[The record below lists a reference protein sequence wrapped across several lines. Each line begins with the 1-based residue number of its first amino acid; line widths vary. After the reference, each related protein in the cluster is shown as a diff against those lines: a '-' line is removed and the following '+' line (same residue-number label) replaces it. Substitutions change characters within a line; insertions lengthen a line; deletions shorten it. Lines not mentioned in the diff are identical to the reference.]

1 MSDALVLIDAGGANI
16 GSVQAAFAR
25 LGVAA
30 PLTTDPARI
39 RAAARVVLPGVGAA
53 ARAMQRLRETALD
66 QLVPRLTQPVLGICV
81 GMQVLYEG
89 SDEGDAP
96 GLGVFAGRLARIAAA
111 PGVRVPHMG
120 WNQILPRHAAPLLA
134 GFGAADHAYFV
145 HSYHFRVTDPAHRLA
160 FCDYGGPIT
169 AIVGRDNILGTQF
182 HPEKSQAAG
191 LHLIGNFLRWTP

>member
-1 MSDALVLIDAGGANI
+1 MSDALVLIDAGGSNI

-30 PLTTDPARI
+30 PPTTDPARI
-39 RAAARVVLPGVGAA
+39 RPAARVVLPGVGAA
-53 ARAMQRLRETALD
+53 TRAIERLRDTALD

-89 SDEGDAP
+89 SDEGNAP
-96 GLGVFAGRLARIAAA
+96 GLGVFAGRLTLIAAA

-120 WNQILPRHAAPLLA
+120 WNQLLPQHAAPLLA

-145 HSYHFRVTDPAHRLA
+145 HSYAAPVDAHTVAA
-160 FCDYGGPIT
+160 FEHGARYC
-169 AIVGRDNILGTQF
+169 AVGARGNFHGAQF
-182 HPEKSQAAG
+182 HPERSAATG
-191 LHLIGNFLRWTP
+191 ARLLANFLAL